1 LIQVATFLRIKDV
14 PARLKERVNNY
25 FDALWDK
32 KRGMDE
38 HEVMMRPFVV
48 LLS

>member
-1 LIQVATFLRIKDV
+1 M
-14 PARLKERVNNY
+14 RLKERVNNY

-38 HEVMMRPFVV
+38 HEVTMRPFR
-48 LLS
+48 